1 MWYIN
6 ITTRSYKLNTFERPS
21 LQGPAAAIT
30 HWAMQPMRSAQETP
44 SKGRMMLYQL
54 ATWPSKFIG
63 WKAPNFYGPS
73 LWYWFE
79 TYWCDVC
86 GKSIAN
92 WTLAIFSYQFWHR
105 RVTSALFLGPDQL
118 LSVQSQSEALEPE
131 VRSEGHRMACSM
143 LQIKRDLCRRLLWL

>member
-1 MWYIN
+1 MWHIN
-6 ITTRSYKLNTFERPS
+6 IITRSYKLNTFERPS

-54 ATWPSKFIG
+54 ATFQIHWLE
-63 WKAPNFYGPS
+63 GPQL
-73 LWYWFE
+73 LWSQFVEWFE

-92 WTLAIFSYQFWHR
+92 WTIAIFSYQFWHR
-105 RVTSALFLGPDQL
+105 RVTNALFLGPDQL

-143 LQIKRDLCRRLLWL
+143 LQIKRDLCRRLL